1 MFPGFDRCTIAI
13 AGARGQSNEHSVLV
27 AFDPCPAD
35 DKIANF
41 DLVLHLWTMI
51 HPDLP
56 AQAIYAYL
64 GLTFALLLSS
74 LRISEVLPFCS
85 ADVVYRRFYR
95 PSCTSCAPT

>member
-56 AQAIYAYL
+56 AQP
-64 GLTFALLLSS
+64 GN
-74 LRISEVLPFCS
+74 LRKSRAQICPF
-85 ADVVYRRFYR
+85 DQ
-95 PSCTSCAPT
+95 